1 MTYFVRCFLTTA
13 FAVLVFVFPLA
24 LLAIG
29 ARQQH
34 QFEQQ
39 IREKLIAAGRADEA
53 ASLTLRGDLADFGTE
68 VSPYEASLIF
78 VVDLL
83 TKFWWVG
90 VLLDIVT
97 TYGVYVLLGYIS
109 HPNATATSPS
119 KLEA

>member
-1 MTYFVRCFLTTA
+1 MTFFHRCFLTAA

-29 ARQQH
+29 AHKQQQLEQ

-53 ASLTLRGDLADFGTE
+53 ASLTLRGDLTDFGTE
-68 VSPYEASLIF
+68 VTPYEATLIF

-83 TKFWWVG
+83 TKFWWAG
-90 VLLDIVT
+90 VFLGIVT
-97 TYGVYVLLGYIS
+97 TYGVYVLLGY
-109 HPNATATSPS
+109 ATSKS
-119 KLEA
+119 SL